1 MTALP
6 RGEYAR
12 LVLILG
18 ALSALSPFAI
28 DTYLPSL
35 PSVAADLGA
44 SHSSV
49 QATIT
54 GMLLGMGLGQL
65 VLGPW
70 SDAVGRRRPALAGI
84 AVHMA
89 ASIACVFATSIWMLI
104 GFRFIQGLAGAA
116 TTVVAMAVVRDRLT
130 GRAAAVLF
138 SRLLLVVMLAPVLAP
153 MVGSVLLQWMNW
165 QGVFVFLAVIG
176 GLIGGLVLFFL
187 PESLPVE
194 RRNPMGLRSVLTSYR
209 ILLRDRVMVSM
220 VLVVGFMTG
229 ALFVFITTSPFVYQ
243 EVYGLTELQ
252 FAFAFGAN
260 AVFFAI
266 SSQLN
271 PILLRRWSPAQIL
284 RVVQVVF
291 VVSCAVLVVSVLLFH
306 SFWAFVI
313 PFSVASLAFGAS
325 NPNAQAIALHR
336 HGDRAGAAA
345 ALVGAGRFGIAGA
358 VAPVVG
364 LFGDISAVTSAIG
377 LFGLGLLS
385 IVTVLI
391 AGRGIDQ
398 DD

>member
-1 MTALP
+1 MKTVP
-6 RGEYAR
+6 RGEYVR
-12 LVLILG
+12 LVLVLG

-35 PSVAADLGA
+35 PSVAADLNA

-84 AVHMA
+84 AVHMV
-89 ASIACVFATSIWMLI
+89 ASIACIFASSIWMLI

-130 GRAAAVLF
+130 GRPAAILF

-165 QGVFVFLAVIG
+165 HGVFVFLAVIG
-176 GLIGGLVLFFL
+176 GVIGLLVLFFL
-187 PESLPVE
+187 PESLPPE
-194 RRNPMGLRSVLTSYR
+194 RRSALSLGAVLTSYR

-284 RVVQVVF
+284 RVVQIVF
-291 VVSCAVLVVSVLLFH
+291 LSACALLLVSVLLFH
-306 SFWAFVI
+306 NFWAFVI
-313 PFSVASLAFGAS
+313 PFSLASLAFGAS

-336 HGDRAGAAA
+336 HGERAGAAA

-364 LFGDISAVTSAIG
+364 LFGNISAVTSAAG
-377 LFGLGLLS
+377 LLGLALCS
-385 IVTVLI
+385 ILALQI
-391 AGRGIDQ
+391 AGRRIDRA
-398 DD
+398 